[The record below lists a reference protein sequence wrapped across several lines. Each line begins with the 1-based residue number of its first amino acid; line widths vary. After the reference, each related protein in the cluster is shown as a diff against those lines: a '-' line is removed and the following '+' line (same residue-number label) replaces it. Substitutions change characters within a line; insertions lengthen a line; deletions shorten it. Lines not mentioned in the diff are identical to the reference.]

1 MITARSGTLETLADM
16 ARSAVSAEEIRLET
30 MVPMDREDSRAAV
43 SQKKISIC
51 VLLQTI
57 YAAVITERL
66 LMYWTGL
73 KTGARFGIFTAHP
86 LIPDWAITLRLLNR
100 RKRRSGSSRITP
112 SIRCCTSSCRTVE
125 HGISSVRVHTAIRE
139 HLIRAAV
146 RSSALQTCCV
156 IYAVAAAGCAAADM
170 AAGITFKNEICEF
183 RTEKVSVRNL
193 HLSASN
199 GSNSQTARPHMSS
212 DTHCKREVYKFHIG
226 KILSHFILKFL
237 QFIRI
242 HHRVGNTCF

>member
-1 MITARSGTLETLADM
+1 MNERERGYSSGGYGQDGSEMHIAEIPMVITARSGTLETLADM

-100 RKRRSGSSRITP
+100 RKRPVRLEPDNTQYQMLYQQLQNGGTWYQLRQSSYGYPGTFDTSCCAKLCIANLLCNLCCGGSGL
-112 SIRCCTSSCRTVE
+112 CC
-125 HGISSVRVHTAIRE
+125 GGYGGGYYI
-139 HLIRAAV
+139 
-146 RSSALQTCCV
+146 
-156 IYAVAAAGCAAADM
+156 
-170 AAGITFKNEICEF
+170 
-183 RTEKVSVRNL
+183 
-193 HLSASN
+193 
-199 GSNSQTARPHMSS
+199 
-212 DTHCKREVYKFHIG
+212 
-226 KILSHFILKFL
+226 
-237 QFIRI
+237 
-242 HHRVGNTCF
+242 